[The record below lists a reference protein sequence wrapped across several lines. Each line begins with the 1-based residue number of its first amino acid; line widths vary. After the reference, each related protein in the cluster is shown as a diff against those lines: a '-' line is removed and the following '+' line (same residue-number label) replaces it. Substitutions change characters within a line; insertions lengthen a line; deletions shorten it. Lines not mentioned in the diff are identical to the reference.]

1 MPDAVAL
8 TASDPTI
15 RTRGKRGPWA
25 EIEGAQIAITAGNI
39 TTFTLT
45 ADATLSLTGKAVS
58 LLLGVPVPIG
68 TTPGSPAFTVTL
80 TVSSATTA
88 AGSLSAEQT
97 ATLTA
102 SGYRYAV
109 TVAGQLVTHG
119 RVRLTGDTPE
129 VVRPPP
135 AGP

>member
-15 RTRGKRGPWA
+15 RARGKRGPWA
-25 EIEGAQIAITAGNI
+25 EIVGAEIAITAGNA

-58 LLLGVPVPIG
+58 LLIGVPVPIG

-80 TVSSATTA
+80 TVSSATA
-88 AGSLSAEQT
+88 ASGSLTAVQT

-102 SGYRYAV
+102 AGYRYAV

-119 RVRLTGDTPE
+119 RVRLTGNAPE
-129 VVRPPP
+129 VVPPPP
-135 AGP
+135 ASP